1 MVRIVPQTAV
11 RMHFANPLEAA
22 EYAARICYR
31 SDTHDRGPEARKKF
45 LMGLANRKHGTPF
58 EHAWLCLNKQ
68 DITED
73 EWNEIDMMVLEEPD
87 NKGPHVFPVDQF
99 TYDDGTKTLS
109 CNMRSL
115 INLCGID
122 RAFQLMDK
130 AWTRSTGVHTF
141 EIITSRA
148 IGNQLIRHRA
158 LSFVQ
163 AWQLPEPSINQESL
177 RWVRM
182 DDPVVCLS
190 EGYQKELNQDPG
202 AMHIWRASCQRSFE
216 AYSELVS
223 KGYKKELARTV
234 LPLATATRILMT
246 APINV
251 WYEFLKLRLEKGAEP
266 MMQELAE
273 SIYKDLKTEF
283 RIKHFDV
290 SCSPFTD
297 HDETS
302 TDQ

>member
-45 LMGLANRKHGTPF
+45 LTGLANRKHGTPF
-58 EHAWLCLNKQ
+58 EHAWLNMNKQ
-68 DITED
+68 DFTK
-73 EWNEIDMMVLEEPD
+73 EEFGNIGLIISSGD
-87 NKGPHVFPVDQF
+87 LNSVFPVDELL
-99 TYDDGTKTLS
+99 YDEGTQTVTA
-109 CNMRSL
+109 NMRTL
-115 INLCGID
+115 LRMFGID
-122 RAFQLMDK
+122 RTFQLMDK
-130 AWTRSTGVHTF
+130 AWSCTTGVHTF

-290 SCSPFTD
+290 NCSPFID

>member
-1 MVRIVPQTAV
+1 MVRIIPQTAT
-11 RMHFANPLEAA
+11 RIHFANPLEAA

-45 LMGLANRKHGTPF
+45 LTGLANRKHGTPF
-58 EHAWLCLNKQ
+58 EHAWLNLNEQ
-68 DITED
+68 DFTP
-73 EWNEIDMMVLEEPD
+73 EERGNIRLIISSGD
-87 NKGPHVFPVDQF
+87 LNSVFPVDELL
-99 TYDDGTKTLS
+99 YDEGTRTVTA
-109 CNMRSL
+109 NMRTL
-115 INLCGID
+115 LRMFGID
-122 RAFQLMDK
+122 RTFQLMDK
-130 AWTRSTGVHTF
+130 AWSCTTGVHTF

-190 EGYQKELNQDPG
+190 EGYQKELNEDPG
-202 AMHIWRASCQRSFE
+202 AMHIWRTSCQRSFE

-223 KGYKKELARTV
+223 KGFKKELARTV

-273 SIYKDLKTEF
+273 SIYKELKTEF

-290 SCSPFTD
+290 NCSPFTD
-297 HDETS
+297 HDETG

>member
-1 MVRIVPQTAV
+1 
-11 RMHFANPLEAA
+11 MHFANPLEAA

-45 LMGLANRKHGTPF
+45 LTGLANRKHGTPF
-58 EHAWLCLNKQ
+58 EHAWLNLNKQ
-68 DITED
+68 DFTE
-73 EWNEIDMMVLEEPD
+73 EEFGNIGLIISSGD
-87 NKGPHVFPVDQF
+87 LNSVFPVDELL
-99 TYDDGTKTLS
+99 YDEGTQTVTA
-109 CNMRSL
+109 NMRTL
-115 INLCGID
+115 LRMFGID
-122 RAFQLMDK
+122 RTFQLMDK
-130 AWTRSTGVHTF
+130 AWSCTTGVHTF

-163 AWQLPEPSINQESL
+163 AWKLPEPSINQESL

-290 SCSPFTD
+290 NCSPFTD